1 MDSRFDIDCNL
12 CFPLTGLGLVTV
24 IGCIYN
30 YVNNIY
36 SKLECSISASTFDVL
51 NIM

>member
-12 CFPLTGLGLVTV
+12 CFPLTGLVTV

-30 YVNNIY
+30 CVNNIY